1 MASRS
6 DILFLIVIIVSLP
19 IVFPIEYFNQ
29 VIGELIAIPY
39 LFGIWLY
46 AAYWGFNVRRALA
59 VKLYRNQALGIALI
73 SIMLIPDLIA
83 HGLVGL
89 GGRQYIVAF
98 SVIETCYALVLFYF
112 VDASVLAG
120 RRSDPLL
127 RDTLHWRTVRLYVW
141 PVVVAVWIGLDSFA
155 VYLQTTNA
163 TVSTQTGSIWAALFG
178 LVWLLP
184 AVIVLPITAFR
195 SKDPRLHSHF
205 AWFAVFVALSFL
217 PTLFGNGAVVVSTL
231 VNGILLDTGLVFW
244 GYALYKSARA
254 LVPLNKL
261 EMTSETR

>member
-6 DILFLIVIIVSLP
+6 DILYLIIIIVSLP
-19 IVFPIEYFNQ
+19 IVITIGYFNQ
-29 VIGELIAIPY
+29 VIGELVAGTY

-73 SIMLIPDLIA
+73 SILLIPDAIA
-83 HGLVGL
+83 HTLAGL
-89 GGRQYIVAF
+89 GRQYYVAF
-98 SVIETCYALVLFYF
+98 AVIETCYSLVLFYF

-127 RDTLHWRTVRLYVW
+127 RDTLHWRTVRLYLW
-141 PVVVAVWIGLDSFA
+141 PVVVAVWIVEDSFLA
-155 VYLQTTNA
+155 YLQTTNV
-163 TVSTQTGSIWAALFG
+163 TVSAQIAGIGGALFG

-184 AVIVLPITAFR
+184 AIIVLPITAFR
-195 SKDPRLHSHF
+195 SKDPRLRSHF

-261 EMTSETR
+261 EITSETR